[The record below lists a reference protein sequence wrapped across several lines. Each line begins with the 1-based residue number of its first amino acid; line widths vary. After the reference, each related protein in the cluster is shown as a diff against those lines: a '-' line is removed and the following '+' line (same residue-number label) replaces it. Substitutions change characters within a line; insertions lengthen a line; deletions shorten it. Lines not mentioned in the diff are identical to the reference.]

1 MIGVT
6 ATSRRRSS
14 TTANRYI
21 SRRLAAAAVLGVQ
34 LGSSTGLRLASRI
47 HVRWLEGLL
56 AAVLFAVG
64 LLMLLRAR

>member
-1 MIGVT
+1 MIPE
-6 ATSRRRSS
+6 
-14 TTANRYI
+14 
-21 SRRLAAAAVLGVQ
+21 LAAAAVIGVQ
-34 LGSSTGLRLASRI
+34 VGSATGLRLASRI